1 VLNHIFP
8 PVNRRFTF
16 HPDAIF
22 FPKTAT
28 DVSSAMKLGA
38 KYKFQVVSRSGG
50 HSYTAN
56 GLGGK
61 NGAFVV
67 DMRNFKTVSVD
78 SNTHVATIGTG
89 NRLGNVAL
97 ALNNAG
103 RAMPHGTCPYVGI
116 GGHSGIYYSV
126 LLHDLRMFGTH
137 GFYLDFLHPIDSYQ
151 AMAATGS
158 HRVNGG

>member
-1 VLNHIFP
+1 VLNYFFP
-8 PVNRRFTF
+8 LVNRRFTF

-22 FPKTAT
+22 FPKTAQ
-28 DVSSAMKLGA
+28 DVSRAMKLGA

-50 HSYTAN
+50 HSYIAN

-116 GGHSGIYYSV
+116 GGHSGMCYFTIFEWWDSRISCTPF
-126 LLHDLRMFGTH
+126 DL
-137 GFYLDFLHPIDSYQ
+137 YQ
-151 AMAATGS
+151 AMAATGL
-158 HRVNGG
+158 HRVNGV